1 MVGKRDGD
9 EGAAVQPP
17 FIPVEEFQVGGKELY
32 QTSTVA
38 CHHQTARRE
47 RERKREAGINTV
59 CKEVKSMAR
68 VQLSA
73 VSHKPLSSNIHKN

>member
-1 MVGKRDGD
+1 METRGPQSSLPSYQWRSFRSEEKNFTR
-9 EGAAVQPP
+9 PRLS
-17 FIPVEEFQVGGKELY
+17 PVTTRLPE
-32 QTSTVA
+32 
-38 CHHQTARRE
+38 E

-68 VQLSA
+68 VQVSA